1 MVLDSLSHLLIFI
14 DMLYYD
20 VLDEVA
26 EQVIP
31 NNTHPEL
38 HVNPRKVWV
47 EIMIQLIEHKAVKTG
62 YHDLYHYASMWES
75 LLYKRFSSLN

>member
-1 MVLDSLSHLLIFI
+1 
-14 DMLYYD
+14 MLYYD

-31 NNTHPEL
+31 NKIHPEL

-47 EIMIQLIEHKAVKTG
+47 EIMVQLIEHNVIKTS
-62 YHDLYHYASMWES
+62 YDDLYDYASKWES
-75 LLYKRFSSLN
+75 MLYKRFSSVN